1 MRPLRNFKT
10 NQCCHL
16 ISRIANRAF
25 FLNDEEK
32 TRFVERLWRV
42 ATFFCVEVL
51 AYCFMSN
58 HFHILV
64 YVPDPRELSDEELL
78 SRIRALYSGTALA
91 EIEKEWELVTKIGG
105 AKGKERF
112 RKRYLR
118 RMWNASEFMKTLKQD
133 ATMSYNGRRVHTGTI
148 WESRFRVRTCEPDE
162 KAELMNMAG
171 YIDRNPVKAKMVR
184 WPDEYEWCSFAA
196 ACKGDER
203 CIDGYRFIY
212 SVFSPL
218 PWDRIREMHEK
229 SIHLVLRELEDER
242 LAGRAKKGL
251 SVDEKK
257 RQKARKRDFE
267 RFEQSLPGR
276 VPHLLEK
283 GSDKVAYD
291 LLKQLADGPR
301 RPADLRAALGIS
313 SANFFTARYLTPL
326 AKAGYIAV
334 AGGEKNRFSPDKQYK
349 LLRKGEAVVDV

>member
-1 MRPLRNFKT
+1 MRNFRA

-42 ATFFCVEVL
+42 AAFSCVEVL

-64 YVPDPRELSDEELL
+64 YVPTPRKLSDRELL
-78 SRIRALYSGTALA
+78 SRIRAFYSGTALA
-91 EIEKEWELVTKIGG
+91 EVEKEWKLLEKVGG

-118 RMWNASEFMKTLKQD
+118 RMWSASEFMKTLKQD
-133 ATMSYNGRRVHTGTI
+133 ATMSYNGRRVHSGTI
-148 WESRFRVRTCEPDE
+148 WESRFRARTCEPEE
-162 KAELMNMAG
+162 KAELMNVAG
-171 YIDRNPVKAKMVR
+171 YIDRNPVKAKIVR

-196 ACKGDER
+196 AARGDRR
-203 CIDGYRFIY
+203 CTDGYRFIY
-212 SVFSPL
+212 SVFCPL
-218 PWDRIREMHEK
+218 PWERVREMHEK
-229 SIHLVLRELEDER
+229 SIRLVLKELEDER

-251 SVDEKK
+251 SVDEEKQ
-257 RQKARKRDFE
+257 QKARRRDFD
-267 RFEQSLPGR
+267 RFAESLPDR

-291 LLKQLADGPR
+291 VLKQLADGPR
-301 RPADLRAALGIS
+301 RPAELRAALGIS

-326 AKAGYIAV
+326 AKAGYISAENPASV
-334 AGGEKNRFSPDKQYK
+334 HSPQRQYR
-349 LLRKGEAVVDV
+349 LAAMGRRVVR